1 MLLGSVG
8 VGVRKAKVQLELN
21 LARGV
26 KKDKKGFY
34 RYISWKRKVQEDILS
49 LVSGTGRLIIRDKK
63 SEIFYNF
70 LP

>member
-1 MLLGSVG
+1 MLLGCVG

-34 RYISWKRKVQEDILS
+34 KYIS
-49 LVSGTGRLIIRDKK
+49 
-63 SEIFYNF
+63 
-70 LP
+70 